1 MTCTEMLEAGVKFDA
16 DYMSIQDGQT
26 ITARNELLS
35 LLTVFRCSGPPPP
48 ICQMSPASVAPEI
61 VTTLATKSDGY
72 SDDGQMVK

>member
-35 LLTVFRCSGPPPP
+35 LLSVFRCSGPRPP
-48 ICQMSPASVAPEI
+48 ICHMSPYSVSGTGDSNN
-61 VTTLATKSDGY
+61 TTLGKW
-72 SDDGQMVK
+72 